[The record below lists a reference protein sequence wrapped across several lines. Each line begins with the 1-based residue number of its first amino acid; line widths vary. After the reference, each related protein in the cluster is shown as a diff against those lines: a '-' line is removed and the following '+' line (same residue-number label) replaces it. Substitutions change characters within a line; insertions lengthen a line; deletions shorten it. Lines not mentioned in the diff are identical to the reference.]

1 MVTPR
6 LLRSSRR
13 PAQAL
18 PKEQPWART
27 LPTPES
33 IAEEGV
39 LAKSGLPQACH
50 WERDQERLRPLEGRA
65 EAEWGRGWGRG
76 PRGAR
81 GAASEGAEA
90 GKAGGTAGLTEVS
103 ATGTDG
109 GSGLVRGTGTS
120 GLAPEQCSSERGQD
134 AAGAQLELQS
144 PGLPPGTR
152 GAPSLRGSTPSEV
165 PRSQGPLQP
174 RYLRQLSEVLPLLP
188 SLAPTRGSLG
198 HWGWLCTQGPERRR
212 QQR

>member
-6 LLRSSRR
+6 PLRSSRR

-81 GAASEGAEA
+81 GAVSEGAEA
-90 GKAGGTAGLTEVS
+90 GKTGGTAGLTEVS

-109 GSGLVRGTGTS
+109 GVD
-120 GLAPEQCSSERGQD
+120 SSEGRVRRGWPQNSVPLS
-134 AAGAQLELQS
+134 AARMLQGASWSCSHL
-144 PGLPPGTR
+144 
-152 GAPSLRGSTPSEV
+152 GSH
-165 PRSQGPLQP
+165 QAHGGPQ
-174 RYLRQLSEVLPLLP
+174 V
-188 SLAPTRGSLG
+188 
-198 HWGWLCTQGPERRR
+198 
-212 QQR
+212 

>member
-1 MVTPR
+1 MSGHHARQAEAAVVTPR
-6 LLRSSRR
+6 PLRSFRR

-76 PRGAR
+76 PRGVGVGQR
-81 GAASEGAEA
+81 QREQRL
-90 GKAGGTAGLTEVS
+90 GKQGG
-103 ATGTDG
+103 
-109 GSGLVRGTGTS
+109 
-120 GLAPEQCSSERGQD
+120 
-134 AAGAQLELQS
+134 
-144 PGLPPGTR
+144 
-152 GAPSLRGSTPSEV
+152 
-165 PRSQGPLQP
+165 
-174 RYLRQLSEVLPLLP
+174 RQ
-188 SLAPTRGSLG
+188 A
-198 HWGWLCTQGPERRR
+198 
-212 QQR
+212 